1 MGSVLKINKTPITYR
16 TSSVLQTLV
25 YCLFMINL
33 VDIHKSFGTNAVL
46 DGLNLNIETGK
57 VTVIIG
63 QSGSGKSVLLKH
75 IIGLI
80 RPDKGK
86 IEIDGQD
93 ITTFN
98 DRQLNEIRKRFG
110 MLFQEAALF
119 DSMTVGQNVAFPLV
133 EHSGLSKRDI
143 KEIVNEKL
151 SHVGLRGVEDKMP
164 SELSGGMKKRV
175 GLARAIALEPEIIL
189 FDEPT
194 TGLDPIIAD
203 AIDQLIIDTQNRLN
217 VTCVVISHDIQGTF
231 KIAHKIAML
240 YKGTIIEYGTPEEI
254 KKSSNPV
261 LKQFLEGA
269 AEGPIQVI

>member
-1 MGSVLKINKTPITYR
+1 ML
-16 TSSVLQTLV
+16 
-25 YCLFMINL
+25 NL
-33 VDIHKSFGTNAVL
+33 VDIYKSFGDNVVL
-46 DGLNLNIETGK
+46 NGLNLSIEKGK

-63 QSGSGKSVLLKH
+63 QSGGGKSVLLKH

-80 RPDKGK
+80 RPDSGK
-86 IEIDGQD
+86 VEIDGHD

-133 EHSGLSKRDI
+133 EHTKLKKSEI
-143 KEIVNEKL
+143 MEIVSDKL
-151 SHVGLRGVEDKMP
+151 SQVGLKGVEDKMP

-194 TGLDPIIAD
+194 TGLDPIMAD
-203 AIDQLIIDTQNRLN
+203 AIGQLIIDTQSHLN
-217 VTCVVISHDIQGTF
+217 VTCVIISHDIQGTF
-231 KIAHKIAML
+231 RIAHKVAML
-240 YKGTIIEYGTPEEI
+240 HSGIIIEYGTPEEI
-254 KKSSNPV
+254 RESSNPA
-261 LKQFLEGA
+261 LRQFLEGKV
-269 AEGPIQVI
+269 EGPIRVL